1 MKVDGSSYLPAPVSK
16 DSPHIWAWCRTAG
29 MLVQDIAIHS
39 LPRSL
44 PLPQLAA
51 GTKSVIKN
59 TKYSTQPVN
68 KSTDNDTEHEVKDLD
83 PEFWQSAVS
92 VAAKYDDP
100 PERSI
105 RGKLLMCDD
114 KQD

>member
-1 MKVDGSSYLPAPVSK
+1 LKVNGSSYLPAPVSK
-16 DSPHIWAWCRTAG
+16 DSPHIRARCHAAG
-29 MLVQDIAIHS
+29 TLVQDIAIHS
-39 LPRSL
+39 LPRSS

-59 TKYSTQPVN
+59 AKYSTRPVN
-68 KSTDNDTEHEVKDLD
+68 KSTDNDTKYEVKDLD

-92 VAAKYDDP
+92 IAAKYDDP

-105 RGKLLMCDD
+105 RGKLLMHDD

>member
-1 MKVDGSSYLPAPVSK
+1 
-16 DSPHIWAWCRTAG
+16 